1 MAQQSDGALMKD
13 VSRTRLVIAAVGLAG
28 IGYGLWLILRFQP
41 ISKPFKLI
49 EWLAG
54 AVILHDGVLVPTTL
68 LIGGVLTAV
77 IPPRARRYIQ
87 GGLIASALVTI
98 VALALIY
105 REGDQEKPLAL
116 LQQNYAAHLVL
127 VVAIIVGITAVAYCV
142 RVVRDRTQAANVR
155 PAADQVSVTE

>member
-1 MAQQSDGALMKD
+1 MKD
-13 VSRTRLVIAAVGLAG
+13 VSRARLGIAFVGLSG
-28 IGYGLWLILRFQP
+28 IGYGVWLILRFQP
-41 ISKPFKLI
+41 ISKPLKLI

-54 AVILHDGVLVPTTL
+54 AVILHDGILVPTTL
-68 LIGGVLTAV
+68 LVGGVLTAL

-116 LQQNYAAHLVL
+116 LQQDYAAHLGL
-127 VVAIIVGITAVAYCV
+127 VVAIIVGVTAVAYSV
-142 RVVRDRTQAANVR
+142 RVILDRRQPPSGASVANVR
-155 PAADQVSVTE
+155 PPADHTSATE